1 MKKAVVDFAAGGLR
15 TAPQVA
21 DNAFNW
27 RVFEANAQAYLF
39 KQITAEVFAEACG
52 EALNSPLAVPYGH
65 TIYKYRYLALME
77 QGRYYEAFLDAQVI
91 GTTMIGYD
99 GHRGWI
105 YYVAVAPERR
115 GRGIAREMIQVAE
128 DWLADRG
135 APKVQLMVRG
145 DTLDVADYYRRL
157 GYEDSDCVVLG
168 KRLG

>member
-1 MKKAVVDFAAGGLR
+1 MIIAAATFNQVPEIVELWR
-15 TAPQVA
+15 TCDLVRPWNDPVIDAETAIDAPMAMLIVA
-21 DNAFNW
+21 
-27 RVFEANAQAYLF
+27 E
-39 KQITAEVFAEACG
+39 E
-52 EALNSPLAVPYGH
+52 
-65 TIYKYRYLALME
+65 
-77 QGRYYEAFLDAQVI
+77 DAQVI
-91 GTTMIGYD
+91 GTTMVGYD